1 MPVFIP
7 IPIEEL
13 EEPVEQSSKTY
24 RLDFENGRIFSAGSC
39 DGLEAVNQFIKK
51 AILTPRFRCL
61 IYDNQYGSEIKQTI
75 IADDVT
81 NEYIE
86 TELPRLVRD
95 TCLVDSR
102 VLDVYDFSYSFED
115 ERAYI
120 RFKASTVFGNLTIEE
135 VI

>member
-1 MPVFIP
+1 VIMPVFIP

-86 TELPRLVRD
+86 AELREKR
-95 TCLVDSR
+95 S
-102 VLDVYDFSYSFED
+102 
-115 ERAYI
+115 
-120 RFKASTVFGNLTIEE
+120 EE
-135 VI
+135 E